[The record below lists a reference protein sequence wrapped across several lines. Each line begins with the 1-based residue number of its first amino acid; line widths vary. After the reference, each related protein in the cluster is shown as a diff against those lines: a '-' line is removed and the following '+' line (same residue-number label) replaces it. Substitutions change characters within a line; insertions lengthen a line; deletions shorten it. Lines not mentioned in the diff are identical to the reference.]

1 MAMYGIAI
9 LPLIKRVMSDNVTQ
23 KWYADDG
30 NAAGSIPLLSKLYH
44 DLKEIGPHFGY
55 KVIKCHLITK
65 PDFEQR
71 ARDLFA
77 NEDVEVIK
85 GHRVLGSVIGTEERC
100 QEFFDEKSNTYS
112 KLLKK
117 LSKHAKVAP
126 QNVYK
131 AFTNGVQQKLTFIT
145 RTTPNSED
153 LFQKTEKFITDD
165 LIPSLVSNPTYNEK
179 YRKIFSLPVREG
191 GLSILLPEDRAHE
204 YERSLKIT
212 KPFENMN
219 DHTDIDAE
227 QMQIAKNIKREK
239 TEISKSKENEIDA
252 LLTEDEKYAIKLA
265 KEKCASCWLNALPLK
280 KYHFD
285 LTKSEFRDG
294 IALRYGWEPVKL
306 PSNCACNEPFTV
318 SHALHCPRGGH
329 THIRH
334 NDIRDSFANLLNEVC
349 DDVEIEPCLQT
360 LQGEAFANRTTTT
373 DDDARLDIR
382 ANGLWENRFSK
393 TFFDVEIFNPHAR
406 TCPKDIGGAYKMHEQ
421 IKKLKYEQRI
431 REVEHATFNPL
442 VVSCTGG
449 AGPSASK
456 VIKRI
461 AGKLSDKKEDSY
473 SDIITYI
480 RTKISFALLRSSI
493 LCIRG
498 SLRRRGIVE
507 ASIGT
512 VVEEGRLLI

>member
-1 MAMYGIAI
+1 M
-9 LPLIKRVMSDNVTQ
+9 
-23 KWYADDG
+23 
-30 NAAGSIPLLSKLYH
+30 LSKLYH

-65 PDFEQR
+65 PDFEQS

-77 NEDVEVIK
+77 NEDMEVIN
-85 GHRVLGSVIGTEERC
+85 GHRVLGPVIGTEERC
-100 QEFFDEKSNTYS
+100 QEFFDGKSNTYS

-145 RTTPNSED
+145 RTTPKSED
-153 LFQKTEKFITDD
+153 LIEKAEKFITDD
-165 LIPSLVSNPTYNEK
+165 LITSLVSHPTYNEK

-191 GLSILLPEDRAHE
+191 GLSILLHEDKANE

-239 TEISKSKENEIDA
+239 AEISKSKQNEIDA
-252 LLTEDEKYAIKLA
+252 LLTEDEMYAIKLA
-265 KEKCASCWLNALPLK
+265 TEKGASCWLNALPLK

-306 PSNCACNEPFTV
+306 PSNFACNEPFTV
-318 SHALHCPRGGH
+318 SHALHCPKGGY

-360 LQGEAFANRTTTT
+360 LQGEALANRTTTT
-373 DDDARLDIR
+373 DDDARLVIR
-382 ANGLWENRFSK
+382 ASGLWENRFSK
-393 TFFDVEIFNPHAR
+393 TFFDVKIFNPHAR

-421 IKKLKYEQRI
+421 IK
-431 REVEHATFNPL
+431 
-442 VVSCTGG
+442 S
-449 AGPSASK
+449 
-456 VIKRI
+456 
-461 AGKLSDKKEDSY
+461 
-473 SDIITYI
+473 
-480 RTKISFALLRSSI
+480 
-493 LCIRG
+493 
-498 SLRRRGIVE
+498 
-507 ASIGT
+507 
-512 VVEEGRLLI
+512 